1 MAIKNYKRMKV
12 ILSVFFLLFSYLTVA
27 QKGYEAE
34 IEQFYKDLNNGNSG
48 QLKSYF
54 LPTASIVHLDNDT
67 AIVLTVD
74 DFLKGCPKFK
84 SKQFRE
90 EIISIEL
97 VEWKTRT
104 IRYKVHFNLYKDD
117 KLVNCGIDEFNMIR
131 LNTYDYFIDKIYSE
145 SLGCEDATSQENET
159 KTELTEKIN
168 KIMNYWHLFA
178 TEADL
183 ESYFGIMHPEFI
195 FLGTDPSERWTKK
208 EFYDFCSPYFEAGK
222 AWDFKVN
229 WRNVYFSKDGK
240 NSLV

>member
-12 ILSVFFLLFSYLTVA
+12 ILSVLAIAVYSWTFA

-67 AIVLTVD
+67 VIVFTVD

-117 KLVNCGIDEFNMIR
+117 KLVNCGIDEFTMIR

-145 SLGCEDATSQENET
+145 NIGCEDVSTQE
-159 KTELTEKIN
+159 
-168 KIMNYWHLFA
+168 
-178 TEADL
+178 
-183 ESYFGIMHPEFI
+183 
-195 FLGTDPSERWTKK
+195 
-208 EFYDFCSPYFEAGK
+208 
-222 AWDFKVN
+222 
-229 WRNVYFSKDGK
+229 RN
-240 NSLV
+240 